1 MPMCSL
7 RAARVTVGHKLKL
20 LLMLLMLLLVAEG
33 QAQDIPHRLNS
44 LVRENE
50 LHSFENSHIIVKE
63 RERDVYL
70 YKDIA
75 RNFTFTIAKNCSIIV
90 AVTPCAS
97 EIYWSLHMLT
107 QAPSDLSWIGQQHHS
122 LSRNQQLA
130 QFAGSS
136 RQVVHT
142 SVGRGSYVITVTS
155 LQSDSHVKIFVSANP
170 EIGGS
175 IYPSVPLNGHVSV
188 LTSRRKLVLDW
199 PSAAAQNRFRKSVE
213 YCVAISRIKNFH
225 SYCGALAYVH
235 GDKKPV
241 FVDWG
246 FTNEKDKIKELRNM
260 AKPIQPAPKRL
271 IFHKCVGNRT
281 SFTFN
286 KAAHGKTYYTDV
298 FIVDKTTQLSSAY
311 TGAVVKIKYRKRSP
325 KTQMKVGETKTINLK
340 RKNTIEVTINTTL
353 ALLAFEVIPCA
364 GRVPVVIYYNGKKNQ
379 TKTLVRRWRRFS
391 IKKAS
396 PGTYLLTF
404 PGKTKKK
411 TFVTVFVTSRASR
424 SKIVLPEKRKIRVA
438 RRLTTC
444 SNVTLTW
451 MTSSVK
457 QNYCL
462 YKKKL
467 KTDGQDSKRRR
478 CLSPDERL
486 HDKPVTCFSH
496 TATDNVRRS
505 VTYNVTGLQP
515 NTLYRFDV
523 YVKRG
528 RSASVSYRN
537 VRVKTLPQCVS

>member
-1 MPMCSL
+1 MHMCSS
-7 RAARVTVGHKLKL
+7 RVTRVTVGQKFML
-20 LLMLLMLLLVAEG
+20 LLMLLLLLLVAES
-33 QAQDIPHRLNS
+33 QAQNIPHHRNS

-50 LHSFENSHIIVKE
+50 LDSFENSHIIIKE

-97 EIYWSLHMLT
+97 EIYWTLHMLT
-107 QAPSDLSWIGQQHHS
+107 QARSDLSWIGQQHHS

-130 QFAGSS
+130 QFTGAS

-142 SVGRGSYVITVTS
+142 NVGRGSYVITITS
-155 LQSDSHVKIFVSANP
+155 LQSDSHVKIFVSSNP
-170 EIGGS
+170 EIGDS
-175 IYPSVPLNGHVSV
+175 IYPSVPVNGHVSV
-188 LTSRRKLVLDW
+188 LTSRRKLILDW

-246 FTNEKDKIKELRNM
+246 FSNEKDKIQELRNM
-260 AKPIQPAPKRL
+260 AKPIQRAPKRL
-271 IFHKCVGNRT
+271 IFHQCVGNRT
-281 SFTFN
+281 SFTFS
-286 KAAHGKTYYTDV
+286 KAAHGKTYYADV
-298 FIVDKTTQLSSAY
+298 FIIDKATQLASAY
-311 TGAVVKIKYRKRSP
+311 TGAVVKIKYSKRSP
-325 KTQMKVGETKTINLK
+325 KTKMKLGETKTINLK

-364 GRVPVVIYYNGKKNQ
+364 GRVPVEIYYNGKKHQ

-396 PGTYLLTF
+396 PGKYLLTF
-404 PGKTKKK
+404 PGTTKKK
-411 TFVTVFVTSRASR
+411 TFVTVFVTTKVSK
-424 SKIVLPEKRKIRVA
+424 SKIVLPEKRKIRVS
-438 RRLTTC
+438 RKLTTC

-451 MTSSVK
+451 MGSSVK

-462 YKKKL
+462 YQKKL
-467 KTDGQDSKRRR
+467 KTNGQDSKRRR
-478 CLSPDERL
+478 CLSPHERL
-486 HDKPVTCFSH
+486 DDKPVTCF
-496 TATDNVRRS
+496 TYAATDNIRQS

-528 RSASVSYRN
+528 RSASVAYRN
-537 VRVKTLPQCVS
+537 VRVKTLSQCIS